1 MADYRQ
7 LHEQLGQV
15 FDKQIFFI
23 TGLTRSGTV
32 WVQKAIDAHPE
43 AACRGEGHFIDML
56 YPQLKRAIGDYNQ
69 QVGVGRGQM
78 EAAGVNSIPSDFT
91 YQELEYLLAVS
102 MGLAFNR
109 WIGDYHVKCVGER
122 TPDYAINLE
131 MLARVMPN
139 AKFVH
144 VIRDGRDEV
153 TSAWEFNRRYQ
164 GESFTKKFPKFEEF
178 VAVFANSWTRAVG
191 DARRFGRMHK
201 NLYIDVCYEDL
212 LNDPVPVM
220 RDVCLFL
227 GLYDSDDALSQ
238 CIRAGD
244 SGAMPDGSVG
254 AWRDAFDDNADRT
267 FMRHAGELL
276 KLLDYSV

>member
-1 MADYRQ
+1 MADYQQ

-15 FDKQIFFI
+15 FGKQIFFI

-69 QVGVGRGQM
+69 QVSVGRGQM

-91 YQELEYLLAVS
+91 YQELEYLLAAS

-109 WIGDYHVKCVGER
+109 WIGDDQVKCVGER

-131 MLARVMPN
+131 ILARVMPN
-139 AKFVH
+139 AKFVN

-164 GESFTKKFPKFEEF
+164 GDSFTKKFPKFEGF
-178 VAVFANSWTRAVG
+178 LDVFASSWTRAVG
-191 DARRFGRMHK
+191 DARRFGRTHRD
-201 NLYIDVCYEDL
+201 LYIDVCYEDL
-212 LNDPVPVM
+212 FNDPVPVM
-220 RDVCLFL
+220 RNVCLFL
-227 GLYDSDDALSQ
+227 GLYDSEDVLSQ
-238 CIRAGD
+238 CIQSGD
-244 SGAMPDGSVG
+244 SGAMPDGGVG
-254 AWRDAFDDNADRT
+254 AWCDAFDDNSERI

-276 KLLDYSV
+276 KLLDYTK